1 MRAPGGDPRS
11 RAYCTRVLSTA
22 IAFAFP
28 VVRAAAGALETS
40 SAMSYSAGGCF
51 LPWDPQRPCRAHLC
65 AQCHKPNATKR
76 CTRCGL
82 AHYCGKEC
90 QQAHWGTHKDP
101 CKAGMAAYLDAIADQ
116 VRKQAE
122 LLRRADVAEEVIAEL
137 EASLAMARA
146 IGDAEGERHLC
157 STLAYRFNSLAEA
170 GGERATEHAAQSEQF
185 TARAA
190 AIADVIGQQDYKGV
204 AHAAVGGGGARI
216 SKLPAPVR
224 PSAGAAG
231 TAPASAPDL
240 AAMFGVPTDGDP
252 LGLLSDFGAVPS
264 SGPLPTGLVGNLA
277 PATQPTSSL
286 VALNG
291 LEAPPSPPDDRPA

>member
-1 MRAPGGDPRS
+1 
-11 RAYCTRVLSTA
+11 
-22 IAFAFP
+22 
-28 VVRAAAGALETS
+28 
-40 SAMSYSAGGCF
+40 MSYSEGGCF

-65 AQCHKPNATKR
+65 AQCQKPNATKR

-82 AHYCGKEC
+82 AHYCSKEC
-90 QQAHWGTHKDP
+90 QQAHWGAHKDP
-101 CKAGMAAYLDAIADQ
+101 CKAGVAAYLDAIADQ

-170 GGERATEHAAQSEQF
+170 GGERATEHAAQSEQLK
-185 TARAA
+185 ARAVV
-190 AIADVIGQQDYKGV
+190 IADCIGQQDYKGV
-204 AHAAVGGGGARI
+204 AQAAVGGGGARI
-216 SKLPAPVR
+216 SKLPPVR
-224 PSAGAAG
+224 PSASGGGAAG
-231 TAPASAPDL
+231 AAPASAADL
-240 AAMFGVPTDGDP
+240 AAMFGAPTDGDP
-252 LGLLSDFGAVPS
+252 LGLLSDFGAVPTPS
-264 SGPLPTGLVGNLA
+264 PLPAGSGGNLVPPQ
-277 PATQPTSSL
+277 PATAP